1 MKDIKKDPYPLLK
14 MKNTMF
20 EMKNILNGIKSKLDI
35 TDQKVSKFEDL
46 ATESIQ
52 YETQRKKG

>member
-1 MKDIKKDPYPLLK
+1 